1 LFIGALPEPASKVNA
16 DVFFNGAASPSDEYV
31 CSKPKH
37 KWLVRLYLLLVPLA
51 TIVWLAGIGWGAI
64 RLAGYMLS

>member
-1 LFIGALPEPASKVNA
+1 MFVGALPERASEVKV
-16 DVFFNGAASPSDEYV
+16 DVFFNVAASPSDEYV

-37 KWLVRLYLLLVPLA
+37 KWLVLLYLLLVPLA
-51 TIVWLAGIGWGAI
+51 TVVWLAGIGWGAI